1 MYHFWKSFA
10 VDLAAVAQILVAI
23 NRQIDQA
30 AEIDVDDGGR
40 SAGDVDRPADLK
52 AEDALIWEVI
62 GHLLAEVVRDQLSE
76 IIVHPIEEEVVN
88 IGQNAIVATQT
99 EKSALLIEV
108 VQILVVTMQQTDLLG
123 KFQNKSNRFLT
134 EFCLSRRPHRSPS
147 RSPSRSPPPASNR
160 LHRRNFDR
168 SVSPSRRFDI
178 NNALHNLRISDS
190 SE

>member
-23 NRQIDQA
+23 NHQINQA
-30 AEIDVDDGGR
+30 AEIDVDEGGR

-52 AEDALIWEVI
+52 AEDAPIWEVI
-62 GHLLAEVVRDQLSE
+62 GHLLAKVVRDQLSE
-76 IIVHPIEEEVVN
+76 ITVHPIEEEVVN
-88 IGQNAIVATQT
+88 IGQNVIVATQT
-99 EKSALLIEV
+99 EKINLLIEV
-108 VQILVVTMQQTDLLG
+108 AKILVVTMQQTVLLG
-123 KFQNKSNRFLT
+123 EFQNKSNRFLT
-134 EFCLSRRPHRSPS
+134 EFWLSRRPHRSSS
-147 RSPSRSPPPASNR
+147 RSPSQSPPPSSNR

-178 NNALHNLRISDS
+178 NDALHNLRISDP

>member
-10 VDLAAVAQILVAI
+10 VDLAAVAQILVAT

-88 IGQNAIVATQT
+88 IGQNAIVATLT

>member
-23 NRQIDQA
+23 NHQIDQA
-30 AEIDVDDGGR
+30 AEIDVDDSGR

-88 IGQNAIVATQT
+88 IGQNAIVATLT